1 MSLTTFS
8 TEQLLTIQALVTN
21 ALSGTPSAAGKTQI
35 GKNGKPV
42 KLTKSGKV
50 SKRNGKPTVH
60 GDFTKYILSN
70 HKEQIATFKSEN
82 PDQKG
87 AHLVY
92 VAKYRKD
99 NADEYSAFEAKWK
112 EEHPPTEES
121 DADSDVP
128 SETLEVNTEGKVK
141 KPRAP
146 LTQEHKDAMQAGR
159 LKKKAEKEAA
169 KAALEQNAIN
179 VAAPV
184 AAPVTVTAPIKASS
198 VPLPASP
205 SGKKKPKSAKKAE
218 EIVAPVPPVSTPVD
232 VEQDEQDEFLPFTH
246 KDPTSKVSTKYIRMG
261 QRRPDGNH
269 IWASTDLWLSVK
281 GAKGAYKGQLL
292 PDGTIDTTVEE
303 PEIEME

>member
-60 GDFTKYILSN
+60 GDFTKHILSN
-70 HKEQIATFKSEN
+70 HKDQIATFKSEN

-99 NADEYSAFEAKWK
+99 NAEEYSAFEAKWK

-121 DADSDVP
+121 DADSDIP
-128 SETLEVNTEGKVK
+128 SDTLEVNTEGKVK

-159 LKKKAEKEAA
+159 LKKKAEKDAA
-169 KAALEQNAIN
+169 KAALEQDAIN

-205 SGKKKPKSAKKAE
+205 SGKKKPKSAKKAD
-218 EIVAPVPPVSTPVD
+218 EIVAPVAPVPSPV
-232 VEQDEQDEFLPFTH
+232 EADEDEFLPFTH
-246 KDPTSKVSTKYIRMG
+246 KDTISKVSTKYIRMG

>member
-60 GDFTKYILSN
+60 GDFTKHILSN
-70 HKEQIATFKSEN
+70 HKDEIATFKSEN

-99 NADEYSAFEAKWK
+99 HAEEYSAFEAKWK

-128 SETLEVNTEGKVK
+128 SDTLEVNTEGKVK

-159 LKKKAEKEAA
+159 QKKKAEKEAA
-169 KAALEQNAIN
+169 KIALEQDAIN

-184 AAPVTVTAPIKASS
+184 TAPVTAPVKASS

-205 SGKKKPKSAKKAE
+205 SGKKKPKTVKKAE
-218 EIVAPVPPVSTPVD
+218 EIVIPVPPVSSPV
-232 VEQDEQDEFLPFTH
+232 EEPDEQDEFLPFTH

-292 PDGTIDTTVEE
+292 TNGTIDTTVEE